1 MKTILLTI
9 LMAFIAMPVMAT
21 ENEHQHGDSW
31 LKPVEAKM
39 VCMMNDK
46 AFDKEQMAIEID
58 GKTYYGCCPM
68 CKEMLSKD
76 PEKRSST
83 DPVSGNK
90 VDKAAAVI
98 GADPHGMVYYFENQE
113 NFHKFAS
120 GPMPEMKHD
129 MEGMDMKG
137 MEDMHDHMDG
147 MKDMKSGDTAKDVPS
162 AQPAPD
168 NSGHKDHH

>member
-46 AFDKEQMAIEID
+46 TFDKEQMAIEID

-120 GPMPEMKHD
+120 GPMPEINHD

-137 MEDMHDHMDG
+137 MEDMHDHMGG